1 MEYKEILKQLLP
13 EYLIKYFDL
22 TDFYEESETLHIDFK
37 EKNMIPEEF
46 SGRSYKSKGFLNGIT
61 IEDFPIRGK
70 AVRLHIKRRRW
81 TDKQTGEIL
90 QRDWDLVAKGTKMTA
105 GFAAFLKEVRGY

>member
-1 MEYKEILKQLLP
+1 MENKEILKQLLP
-13 EYLIKYFDL
+13 EYLISYFEL
-22 TDFYEESETLHIDFK
+22 TNFYEESETLHIDFK
-37 EKNMIPEEF
+37 EKNLIPEEF
-46 SGRSYKSKGFLNGIT
+46 SSRSYKSKGFLNAIT

-90 QRDWDLVAKGTKMTA
+90 QRNWNLVAKGTKMTA
-105 GFAAFLKEVRGY
+105 GFAAFLKEVSRY